1 MDDDRNQLFRQFT
14 RLLTGLQPRAFVME
28 NVSGMVKGKMKL
40 LFAEILAELK
50 ACGYRVSVRLLN
62 AMYFGVP
69 QSRQRLI
76 FVGVREDLAA
86 EPGHPGAWGHLV
98 TVRDAFRCLHPQ
110 TFAPPARGQSF
121 VLPYIRPG
129 QQASKVVPK
138 NVLAAFIPRL
148 LNPKPMAYAATAPLV
163 KRLVP
168 GKPSPTL
175 TKMYVAYSQTPVHP
189 TEHRFLAAEELSR
202 IASFPDE
209 YEWSGTYVERHE
221 RIGNCVPPLFMR
233 AIAEHIRETI
243 LSEVSLAS

>member
-163 KRLVP
+163 ALGANLVVAFLVFTFGHFLIRVVGDGGAKGI
-168 GKPSPTL
+168 GK
-175 TKMYVAYSQTPVHP
+175 VASLL
-189 TEHRFLAAEELSR
+189 LAA
-202 IASFPDE
+202 IAVMMIR
-209 YEWSGTYVERHE
+209 SGIEAM
-221 RIGNCVPPLFMR
+221 IR
-233 AIAEHIRETI
+233 AG
-243 LSEVSLAS
+243 